1 MIVHS
6 QLSFSIVNMGKCD
19 HFFFKKTIL
28 FLCSLTTKKI
38 AICDGPT
45 SSQQHRKLSQ
55 ISIADGKRPLTA
67 VGKSLVDN
75 IILLMRPSLTLIFD
89 STTPS

>member
-1 MIVHS
+1 MKTL
-6 QLSFSIVNMGKCD
+6 QLLACVCVFCLLITRYIQV
-19 HFFFKKTIL
+19 L

-38 AICDGPT
+38 AICDGQS

-67 VGKSLVDN
+67 VGKSLVGN
-75 IILLMRPSLTLIFD
+75 TILSTRPLLTLIFD
-89 STTPS
+89 SITPL